1 MYLMYLLS
9 KLLPVPMRTTYVAS
23 VDGHSD
29 LVSARWWQWRGR
41 CVRQRTVSARIGV

>member
-1 MYLMYLLS
+1 MMYLLS
-9 KLLPVPMRTTYVAS
+9 KLLPVPMRTTYVATS
-23 VDGHSD
+23 INDGHSD